1 MNYTLTQL
9 EEDIES
15 LYKLLHIQYP
25 YEIDML
31 SIANDLNI
39 WIHYCDKESDI
50 FKNPL
55 NGLYSI
61 FIDERLSVQEQWQDF
76 GHELAH
82 AIKHVGN
89 QDEMRFMFRTLQ
101 ENQANSFMYHFCIP
115 TFMLLNLN
123 ICNYSNIEDGVPFV
137 SKTFNVTE
145 DFARERLQMFQ
156 RQMFQ
161 AKSDEEHRKFME
173 SLYPKAPPYS
183 DETNKVLKQLELL
196 KAKKKQKVVD

>member
-1 MNYTLTQL
+1 MNYRLTNL
-9 EEDIES
+9 EEDIQKLYLS
-15 LYKLLHIQYP
+15 LSICSP
-25 YEIDML
+25 FEIDMKDISDKL
-31 SIANDLNI
+31 GIDL
-39 WIHYCDKESDI
+39 I
-50 FKNPL
+50 FEDVGSQTLRSKSK
-55 NGLYSI
+55 YYI
-61 FIDERLSVQEQWQDF
+61 FINEKLPIQNQWQDF
-76 GHELAH
+76 GHELGH
-82 AIKHVGN
+82 WFKHVGDQKGAYIN
-89 QDEMRFMFRTLQ
+89 FRNLQ
-101 ENQANSFMYHFCIP
+101 EWQADNFMYHFCIP